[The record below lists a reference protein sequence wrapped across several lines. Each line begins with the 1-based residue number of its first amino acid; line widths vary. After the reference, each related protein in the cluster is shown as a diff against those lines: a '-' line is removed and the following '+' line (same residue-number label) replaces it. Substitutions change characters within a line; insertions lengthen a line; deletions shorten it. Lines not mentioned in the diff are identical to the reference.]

1 MSGPGLELPPTD
13 PRALILR
20 HLRPPAFLLLCVGI
34 LNAFF
39 CVVMTGA
46 LALGVHMPWSDPATG
61 GRAASATPTLP
72 LLAILAFS
80 AIWSALTIQGAL
92 NAMRLRG
99 YGLAVVGA
107 IGAMVPPAITC
118 TVGLPIGIW
127 MLVVLN
133 RPGVKTAFISK

>member
-1 MSGPGLELPPTD
+1 MSGPGLELPSSD
-13 PRALILR
+13 PRLLVLR

-39 CVVMTGA
+39 CAVMAAA
-46 LALGVHMPWSDPATG
+46 LALGVHMPWADPATG
-61 GRAASATPTLP
+61 ERAASATPTLP

-80 AIWSALTIQGAL
+80 AIWSALTIQGSL

-133 RPGVKTAFISK
+133 RPGVKAAFTAK